1 MGINNLVSFLGIF
14 ILLAAAWAIS
24 TNRRNVNFRVVIWAI
39 VIQLVLGAFVF
50 QVPAGTKVF
59 LYINDVVIKVL
70 NSATAGAEFLF
81 GRLALPPGQKNPQ
94 GEESLGFFLAFQ
106 GLPTIIFFSSLM
118 SVLYFYKIMPRVIKA
133 FAYVFTRLM
142 RISGAESL
150 SAASNIFV
158 GVESTLTIKPYLGR
172 MTRSELCTV
181 LTAGMATVSSNIMAV
196 YVYSLQGEF
205 PTIAGHL
212 ISASIISAPAALAM
226 SKLALPEDSVPET
239 LGTNVEPHY
248 EREDG
253 LFEAIINGA
262 ESGVKLIVGIAA
274 LLVAVLGL
282 VALLDLFTGGAGGY
296 INGLFGINVDWSIK
310 GMLGYLF
317 YPFTLIIGVS
327 LDDAYAVSKIIGER
341 SVVTEV
347 VSYRDLASA
356 VSSGLITDP
365 RSTIL
370 ASYALCGFAHVA
382 SMAIFVGGLAA
393 LAPGRKKDIAAVGLR
408 ALVAATLACLMTACI
423 AGIFYTGQSAILGAS
438 VVSY

>member
-1 MGINNLVSFLGIF
+1 MGIYNLVSFAGIF
-14 ILLAAAWAIS
+14 ILLGIAWVLSA
-24 TNRRNVNFRVVIWAI
+24 NRKNVNFRVIIWAI
-39 VIQLVLGAFVF
+39 ALQLVFGAFVF
-50 QVPAGTKVF
+50 LAPAGTKVF
-59 LYINDVVIKVL
+59 LYLNDVVVKVL
-70 NSATAGAEFLF
+70 DSASAGAEFLF
-81 GRLALPPGQKNPQ
+81 GRLALPPGVKNPE

-118 SVLYFYKIMPRVIKA
+118 SVLYFYNVMPRVIKA

-150 SAASNIFV
+150 STASNIFV
-158 GVESTLTIKPYLGR
+158 GVESALTIKPFLGR

-196 YVYSLQGEF
+196 YVYSLQAEF

-226 SKLALPEDSVPET
+226 SKLMVPEDSVPET
-239 LGTNVEPHY
+239 LGTSLEPHY

-262 ESGVKLIVGIAA
+262 ENGVKLIIGITA
-274 LLVAVLGL
+274 LLIAVLGL
-282 VALLDLFTGGAGGY
+282 VALLDLFTGGAGSY
-296 INGLFGINVDWSIK
+296 INGIFGINVDWSLK

-317 YPFTLIIGVS
+317 YPFTLLIGVS
-327 LDDAYAVSKIIGER
+327 IDDAYTVSKIIGER
-341 SVVTEV
+341 AVLTEV
-347 VSYRDLASA
+347 VSYRDLAA
-356 VSSGLITDP
+356 AMRDGLITDP
-365 RSTIL
+365 RSPVL

-382 SMAIFVGGLAA
+382 SMAIFVGGLTA
-393 LAPGRKKDIAAVGLR
+393 LAPERKRDIASLGLR

-423 AGIFYTGQSAILGAS
+423 AGIFYTGQSALLGAS

>member
-1 MGINNLVSFLGIF
+1 
-14 ILLAAAWAIS
+14 
-24 TNRRNVNFRVVIWAI
+24 
-39 VIQLVLGAFVF
+39 
-50 QVPAGTKVF
+50 
-59 LYINDVVIKVL
+59 
-70 NSATAGAEFLF
+70 
-81 GRLALPPGQKNPQ
+81 
-94 GEESLGFFLAFQ
+94 
-106 GLPTIIFFSSLM
+106 
-118 SVLYFYKIMPRVIKA
+118 
-133 FAYVFTRLM
+133 M

-212 ISASIISAPAALAM
+212 VSASIISAPAALAM

-282 VALLDLFTGGAGGY
+282 VALQDLFTGGAGGY

-356 VSSGLITDP
+356 VNSGLITDP

-393 LAPGRKKDIAAVGLR
+393 LAPGRKRDIAVVGLR

>member
-1 MGINNLVSFLGIF
+1 MLLGT
-14 ILLAAAWAIS
+14 AWVIS
-24 TNRRNVNFRVVIWAI
+24 TDRKNVNFRVVIWAI

-50 QVPAGTKVF
+50 QAPAGTKVF
-59 LYINDVVIKVL
+59 LYLNDIVVKVL
-70 NSATAGAEFLF
+70 DSATAGAEFLF
-81 GRLALPPGQKNPQ
+81 GRLALPPGRENPQ

-118 SVLYFYKIMPRVIKA
+118 SVLYFYNIMPRIIKA

-142 RISGAESL
+142 RVSGAESL
-150 SAASNIFV
+150 SAATNIFV
-158 GVESTLTIKPYLGR
+158 GVESALVIKPYLGR

-196 YVYSLQGEF
+196 YVYSLQAEF

-212 ISASIISAPAALAM
+212 VSASILSAPAALAM
-226 SKLALPEDSVPET
+226 SKLALPEDAVPET
-239 LGTNVEPHY
+239 LGANVEPHY

-262 ESGVKLIVGIAA
+262 ESGVRLIVGIAA
-274 LLVAVLGL
+274 LLIAVLGL

-296 INGLFGINVDWSIK
+296 INELFGISVDWSLR

-317 YPFTLIIGVS
+317 YPFTLLIGVS
-327 LDDAYAVSKIIGER
+327 LDDAYTVSKIIGER
-341 SVVTEV
+341 AVLTEV

-356 VSSGLITDP
+356 MRDGLITDP
-365 RSTIL
+365 RSPVL

-382 SMAIFVGGLAA
+382 SMAIFVGGFAA

-423 AGIFYTGQSAILGAS
+423 AGIFYTDQSAILGAS

>member
-1 MGINNLVSFLGIF
+1 M
-14 ILLAAAWAIS
+14 
-24 TNRRNVNFRVVIWAI
+24 
-39 VIQLVLGAFVF
+39 
-50 QVPAGTKVF
+50 
-59 LYINDVVIKVL
+59 
-70 NSATAGAEFLF
+70 
-81 GRLALPPGQKNPQ
+81 
-94 GEESLGFFLAFQ
+94 
-106 GLPTIIFFSSLM
+106 
-118 SVLYFYKIMPRVIKA
+118 
-133 FAYVFTRLM
+133 
-142 RISGAESL
+142 
-150 SAASNIFV
+150 
-158 GVESTLTIKPYLGR
+158 
-172 MTRSELCTV
+172 
-181 LTAGMATVSSNIMAV
+181 
-196 YVYSLQGEF
+196 
-205 PTIAGHL
+205 
-212 ISASIISAPAALAM
+212 
-226 SKLALPEDSVPET
+226 
-239 LGTNVEPHY
+239 
-248 EREDG
+248 
-253 LFEAIINGA
+253 
-262 ESGVKLIVGIAA
+262 
-274 LLVAVLGL
+274 VAVLGL

-317 YPFTLIIGVS
+317 YPFTLVIGVS